1 MVLRYLFYVTALVQ
15 LVFGLGFLV
24 IPETVGSQYGGTMN
38 ATAVAIGRY
47 FGAALLP
54 LAYVS
59 WMAAGATA
67 SALKLVIVRVWAVT
81 PVFSLIATL
90 LANATG
96 VVNVAGAVVNVV
108 LTGVFLIGF
117 GYYGWVKTSEE

>member
-1 MVLRYLFYVTALVQ
+1 MVLRYLFYVTAVVQ
-15 LVFGLGFLV
+15 FVFGLGFLV
-24 IPETVGSQYGGTMN
+24 VPETVGSQYGGTMN
-38 ATAVAIGRY
+38 ATAASIGRY

-59 WMAAGATA
+59 WMAAGAMA
-67 SALKLVIVRVWAVT
+67 SPFKLVIVRVWAVT

-90 LANATG
+90 LTYAAG

-117 GYYGWVKTSEE
+117 GYYGWMKTNKI